1 MPSARPAPAGA
12 AEGTAAGALSCDLPD
27 FTASTSDF
35 TTRPCGPLPAIA
47 DTSMLDSF
55 ARRRASGEAK
65 TRTPLAGL
73 VAGVKVKAPSP
84 LASLGPLPPGRGV
97 AAAAPCPTS
106 PFGGEVGAAAPGE
119 GALAAG
125 AGAGAF
131 ASAALSPSVRST
143 AMTALTF
150 TLSVPSG
157 TTILPILPS
166 STASTSMVA
175 LSVSISAITSPE
187 ETLSPSLTCHLAS
200 LPSSILGESAV
211 MVMLMLMAASPA
223 DVFVPDFRIV
233 LDELCHHVFA
243 LGVVVVP
250 QVDARETHHVL
261 EALEVL

>member
-12 AEGTAAGALSCDLPD
+12 AEGTAAGALSCDLP
-27 FTASTSDF
+27 DF

-65 TRTPLAGL
+65 TRAPLAGL
-73 VAGVKVKAPSP
+73 VARVKAPSP

-106 PFGGEVGAAAPGE
+106 PFGGEVGAAALGE

-131 ASAALSPSVRST
+131 ASAALSPSVSST

-157 TTILPILPS
+157 TTIL
-166 STASTSMVA
+166 
-175 LSVSISAITSPE
+175 
-187 ETLSPSLTCHLAS
+187 
-200 LPSSILGESAV
+200 
-211 MVMLMLMAASPA
+211 
-223 DVFVPDFRIV
+223 
-233 LDELCHHVFA
+233 
-243 LGVVVVP
+243 
-250 QVDARETHHVL
+250 
-261 EALEVL
+261 